1 MGNRGFILKERGG
14 ILSISPWWGL
24 VIILLAILAVLAPG
38 LYGSGPAAVKAN
50 AASTYV
56 PRTRTYYIAANEVQW
71 NYAPT
76 GKNQITGEPFDE
88 AAQVFTKQGPQRI
101 GSTYIKS
108 LYQEYTD
115 SSFTT
120 LRPRTAAEQHLGFQ
134 GPVIRGVVGDTI
146 KVVFKNNLDRPAS
159 VHVHGVFYDK
169 SSEGA
174 PYNDGTGAAAKADD
188 GVAPGSTYTY
198 SYEVPERAGPGP
210 MDGSSVMWMYHS
222 HTDEVA
228 DDYSGLVGP
237 MVITKASAARDDG
250 TPNDVDREFFLQFKV
265 SDENASPY
273 LQRNIDKFA
282 GKPATVKTDD
292 EAFGES
298 NLMHSINGYVY
309 GNQPLESMTMRKG
322 EHVRWYLMGMG
333 TEVDLHTP
341 HWHGNTV
348 TALGMRTDVVNLLPA
363 SMVVADMVPDDVGT
377 WLFHCHVNDHI
388 SAGMITRYRVLNED
402 GSVGGSV
409 GGTVGGTTQTAPD
422 AAAHAGH

>member
-1 MGNRGFILKERGG
+1 MDNHGLFRARPRSQTVRPAWVIGAILLG
-14 ILSISPWWGL
+14 IL
-24 VIILLAILAVLAPG
+24 AALAPVFFA
-38 LYGSGPAAVKAN
+38 SGATAKVSTAT
-50 AASTYV
+50 TYV
-56 PRTRTYYIAANEVQW
+56 PQTRTYYMAANEVKW
-71 NYAPT
+71 NYSPT

-88 AAQVFTKQGPQRI
+88 NASVFTKQGPDRI

-108 LYQEYTD
+108 LYQAYTD
-115 SSFTT
+115 DTFKT
-120 LRPRTAAEQHLGFQ
+120 LKQRTPAEEHLGFQ

-174 PYNDGTGAAAKADD
+174 PYADGTSGAAKDDD

-198 SYEVPERAGPGP
+198 TYEVPERAGPGP

-237 MVITKASAARDDG
+237 MVITKASAARADG

-265 SDENASPY
+265 SNENASPY
-273 LQRNIDKFA
+273 LQRNIEKFA
-282 GKPATVKTDD
+282 GKPSTVKTGD
-292 EAFGES
+292 EDFGES

-309 GNQPLESMTMRKG
+309 GNQPLEALTMKKG
-322 EHVRWYLMGMG
+322 ERVRWYLMGMG

-388 SAGMITRYRVLNED
+388 SAGMITRYRVLNAD
-402 GSVGGSV
+402 GTE
-409 GGTVGGTTQTAPD
+409 GGTAQASPAHTT
-422 AAAHAGH
+422 GH

>member
-1 MGNRGFILKERGG
+1 M
-14 ILSISPWWGL
+14 W
-24 VIILLAILAVLAPG
+24 VIGMVLLGLLAALAP
-38 LYGSGPAAVKAN
+38 LFFASGATAKVSAAV
-50 AASTYV
+50 TYV
-56 PRTRTYYIAANEVQW
+56 PQTRTYYIAADEVEW

-88 AAQVFTKQGPQRI
+88 AASVFTKQGPDRI

-108 LYQEYTD
+108 LYRAYTD
-115 SSFTT
+115 ASFKT
-120 LRPRTAAEQHLGFQ
+120 LKERTPAEEHLGFQ

-146 KVVFKNNLDRPAS
+146 KVVFKNNLDRPAA

-174 PYNDGTGAAAKADD
+174 PYQDGTSGAAKNDD
-188 GVAPGSTYTY
+188 AVAPGATYTY

-237 MVITKASAARDDG
+237 MVITRASNARPDG

-273 LQRNIDKFA
+273 LQKNIAKFT
-282 GKPATVKTDD
+282 GKPSTVKVDD
-292 EAFGES
+292 EEFHES

-309 GNQPLESMTMRKG
+309 GNEPLEAFTMKKG

-388 SAGMITRYRVLNED
+388 SAGMITRYRVLNAD
-402 GSVGGSV
+402 GTE
-409 GGTVGGTTQTAPD
+409 GTVTEAAP
-422 AAAHAGH
+422 AHTAGH

>member
-1 MGNRGFILKERGG
+1 MDNHGLFAERRSQAVPPAWVIGTILLG
-14 ILSISPWWGL
+14 ILAALTP
-24 VIILLAILAVLAPG
+24 LLFS
-38 LYGSGPAAVKAN
+38 SGPATAKAN
-50 AASTYV
+50 AAVTYV
-56 PRTRTYYIAANEVQW
+56 PQTRTYYIAANEVEW

-88 AAQVFTKQGPQRI
+88 DAQVFTKQGPQRI

-108 LYQEYTD
+108 LYQAYTD
-115 SSFTT
+115 ATFKT
-120 LRPRTAAEQHLGFQ
+120 LKKRTPAEEHLGFQ

-146 KVVFKNNLDRPAS
+146 KVVFKNNLDRPAA

-174 PYNDGTGAAAKADD
+174 PYNDGTGAADKGDD
-188 GVAPGSTYTY
+188 AVAAGATYTY

-237 MVITKASAARDDG
+237 MVITKASAARADG

-273 LQRNIDKFA
+273 LERNIAKFA
-282 GKPATVKTDD
+282 GKPAKVNTSD
-292 EAFGES
+292 EDFGES

-309 GNQPLESMTMRKG
+309 GNEPVEALTMKKG
-322 EHVRWYLMGMG
+322 ERVRWYLMGMG

-388 SAGMITRYRVLNED
+388 SAGMITRYRVLNAD
-402 GSVGGSV
+402 GTEGGV
-409 GGTVGGTTQTAPD
+409 TQAAPD
-422 AAAHAGH
+422 HAATH

>member
-1 MGNRGFILKERGG
+1 MENHGFLKARSQSVPPVWVIGTILLG
-14 ILSISPWWGL
+14 IL
-24 VIILLAILAVLAPG
+24 AALAP
-38 LYGSGPAAVKAN
+38 LFLASGTATARV
-50 AASTYV
+50 STATAYV
-56 PRTRTYYIAANEVQW
+56 PQARTYYIAADEVEW

-76 GKNQITGEPFDE
+76 GKNQITGEPFDPE
-88 AAQVFTKQGPQRI
+88 ASVFTKQGPDRI

-108 LYQEYTD
+108 LYRAYTD
-115 SSFTT
+115 ATFKT
-120 LRPRTAAEQHLGFQ
+120 LKQRTPAEEHLGFQ

-174 PYNDGTGAAAKADD
+174 PYADGTSGAAKNDD
-188 GVAPGSTYTY
+188 GVAPGATYTY

-237 MVITKASAARDDG
+237 MVITRASNARADG

-265 SDENASPY
+265 SNENHSPY
-273 LQRNIDKFA
+273 LQENIDKFT
-282 GKPATVKTDD
+282 GKPSTVKTDD
-292 EAFGES
+292 EGFQES
-298 NLMHSINGYVY
+298 NMMHSINGYVF
-309 GNQPLESMTMRKG
+309 GNQPIETMTMKKG

-388 SAGMITRYRVLNED
+388 SAGMITRYRVLNAD
-402 GSVGGSV
+402 G
-409 GGTVGGTTQTAPD
+409 TQGAVTEAAP
-422 AAAHAGH
+422 AHAAGH

>member
-1 MGNRGFILKERGG
+1 MDNHGLFTERPRSQAAPSAWVIGTILLG
-14 ILSISPWWGL
+14 IL
-24 VIILLAILAVLAPG
+24 AALAP
-38 LYGSGPAAVKAN
+38 LLFSSGPATAKVSAAV
-50 AASTYV
+50 TYV
-56 PRTRTYYIAANEVQW
+56 PQTRTYYIAANEVEW
-71 NYAPT
+71 NYAPS

-88 AAQVFTKQGPQRI
+88 DASVFTKQGPDRI

-108 LYQEYTD
+108 LYQAYTD
-115 SSFTT
+115 TT
-120 LRPRTAAEQHLGFQ
+120 FKTLKKRTPAEEHLGYQ

-174 PYNDGTGAAAKADD
+174 PYADGTSGAAKNDD
-188 GVAPGSTYTY
+188 GVAPGATYTY

-237 MVITKASAARDDG
+237 MVITKASAARADG

-273 LQRNIDKFA
+273 LERNIAKFT
-282 GKPATVKTDD
+282 GKPATVNVDD
-292 EAFGES
+292 EEFGES

-309 GNQPLESMTMRKG
+309 GNEPVEALTMKKG
-322 EHVRWYLMGMG
+322 ERVRWYLMGMG

-388 SAGMITRYRVLNED
+388 SAGMITRYRVLNAD
-402 GSVGGSV
+402 GTEGGV
-409 GGTVGGTTQTAPD
+409 TQAAPD
-422 AAAHAGH
+422 HTATH